1 MRVRGLSGSVST
13 LILVQYQYYSGLKLL
28 TLIFLSRD
36 IKDFPGCFRV
46 QHTVGNLVC
55 QGSWVL

>member
-36 IKDFPGCFRV
+36 IKDFPGCFPV
-46 QHTVGNLVC
+46 QHTVGSLLC
-55 QGSWVL
+55 QGS